1 MQISVPNQ
9 LTYWHNSEI
18 ISHIANRRSCFESL
32 AMATSLR
39 LGTAGGGDAG
49 AQLGGAMN
57 MVACAAVVDQLVGE
71 VSEAREALE
80 GILADLRA
88 ATDLKAGEAALDA
101 VADLLGLPWAC
112 WVPDTSHPYE
122 LPQMD
127 AYARAHGWPDELLK
141 LWWSRHAALKMPFY
155 IRCRFEQLPF
165 LVSLGHR
172 HQLDR
177 ASREQTQ
184 ITELIHRMG
193 VTTLLVVPLH
203 LSKGQVAIIV
213 WAGNRKVDELTR
225 VLTGIE
231 GDLLAI
237 GHRFMR
243 IASHSLKTVADG
255 VNERS
260 RLTPREWDCVRTLAQ
275 GYREAEIANLIGIKK
290 ATVRFHLDNVVDKFG
305 CKTRAQ
311 AAALLGQLG
320 LLGPIGT

>member
-1 MQISVPNQ
+1 
-9 LTYWHNSEI
+9 
-18 ISHIANRRSCFESL
+18 
-32 AMATSLR
+32 
-39 LGTAGGGDAG
+39 
-49 AQLGGAMN
+49 
-57 MVACAAVVDQLVGE
+57 MVACAVSAVIDPSIGE
-71 VSEAREALE
+71 MGRAREALE
-80 GILADLRA
+80 GILADMRVA
-88 ATDLKAGEAALDA
+88 PDLKAGEAALDA
-101 VADLLGLPWAC
+101 VAALLELPWAC

-165 LVSLGHR
+165 IVSLGQR
-172 HQLDR
+172 QTLDR
-177 ASREQTQ
+177 GCREQTQ

-203 LSKGQVAIIV
+203 LAKGQVGIIV
-213 WAGNRKVDELTR
+213 WAGNRKADGLGSL
-225 VLTGIE
+225 LTGIE

-243 IASHSLKTVADG
+243 IASHSLNNTVKG
-255 VNERS
+255 INERS

-275 GYREAEIANLIGIKK
+275 GYREAEIASLIGIKK

-311 AAALLGQLG
+311 AVALLGQLG
-320 LLGPIGT
+320 LLGPIGA

>member
-1 MQISVPNQ
+1 M
-9 LTYWHNSEI
+9 
-18 ISHIANRRSCFESL
+18 IAC
-32 AMATSLR
+32 
-39 LGTAGGGDAG
+39 
-49 AQLGGAMN
+49 
-57 MVACAAVVDQLVGE
+57 AVVDHSFAEAVSLAGE
-71 VSEAREALE
+71 ASEAREALE

-88 ATDLKAGEAALDA
+88 ATNLKAGEAALDA
-101 VADLLGLPWAC
+101 VAVLLGLPWAC

-127 AYARAHGWPDELLK
+127 AYARSHGWPDELLK
-141 LWWSRHAALKMPFY
+141 IWWGRHAALKMPFY

-165 LVSLGHR
+165 LISLDHR
-172 HQLDR
+172 HHLDR

-184 ITELIHRMG
+184 ITELIHGMG

-243 IASHSLKTVADG
+243 IVSHSLNSDADG
-255 VNERS
+255 ANERS

>member
-1 MQISVPNQ
+1 MDM
-9 LTYWHNSEI
+9 
-18 ISHIANRRSCFESL
+18 IACPVIDPL
-32 AMATSLR
+32 I
-39 LGTAGGGDAG
+39 
-49 AQLGGAMN
+49 
-57 MVACAAVVDQLVGE
+57 GE
-71 VSEAREALE
+71 VCKAREAVA
-80 GILADLRA
+80 GILADLRT
-88 ATDLKAGEAALDA
+88 ATDLKSAEAALDA
-101 VADLLGLPWAC
+101 VAELLGLPWAC

-165 LVSLGHR
+165 LVSLDHR
-172 HQLDR
+172 HQLDH

-184 ITELIHRMG
+184 ITELLYRMG
-193 VTTLLVVPLH
+193 VTRLLVVPLH
-203 LSKGQVAIIV
+203 LAKGQVAIVI
-213 WAGNRKVDELTR
+213 WAGNRKVDVLNS

-243 IASHSLKTVADG
+243 IASHSLNRTVNG

-275 GYREAEIANLIGIKK
+275 GYREAEIAGLIGIKK

-311 AAALLGQLG
+311 AVALLGQLG
-320 LLGPIGT
+320 LLGPIGA

>member
-1 MQISVPNQ
+1 MI
-9 LTYWHNSEI
+9 
-18 ISHIANRRSCFESL
+18 
-32 AMATSLR
+32 
-39 LGTAGGGDAG
+39 
-49 AQLGGAMN
+49 
-57 MVACAAVVDQLVGE
+57 ACAAVDHPLAGEISLAGE

-88 ATDLKAGEAALDA
+88 ATNLKAGEAALDA
-101 VADLLGLPWAC
+101 VAVLLGLPWAC

-165 LVSLGHR
+165 LVSLDHR
-172 HQLDR
+172 HQFDR

-243 IASHSLKTVADG
+243 IASHSLNSVSDG

-275 GYREAEIANLIGIKK
+275 GYREAEIASLIGIKK

>member
-1 MQISVPNQ
+1 M
-9 LTYWHNSEI
+9 
-18 ISHIANRRSCFESL
+18 F
-32 AMATSLR
+32 
-39 LGTAGGGDAG
+39 
-49 AQLGGAMN
+49 
-57 MVACAAVVDQLVGE
+57 ACTVVEPLIGE
-71 VSEAREALE
+71 VREAREALE
-80 GILADLRA
+80 GILVDLRG
-88 ATDLKAGEAALDA
+88 ATTLKAGEAALDA
-101 VADLLGLPWAC
+101 VAELLGLPWAC

-127 AYARAHGWPDELLK
+127 AYARAHGWPDELLR

-165 LVSLGHR
+165 LVSLDHRQQLDHR
-172 HQLDR
+172 HHFER

-213 WAGNRKVDELTR
+213 WAGNRKVDGLTG

-243 IASHSLKTVADG
+243 IASHSLNTVTDG
-255 VNERS
+255 VNEHS

>member
-1 MQISVPNQ
+1 M
-9 LTYWHNSEI
+9 
-18 ISHIANRRSCFESL
+18 
-32 AMATSLR
+32 
-39 LGTAGGGDAG
+39 D
-49 AQLGGAMN
+49 
-57 MVACAAVVDQLVGE
+57 MVACAVIDHSLAGE

-80 GILADLRA
+80 GILADLRT
-88 ATDLKAGEAALDA
+88 ATNLKAGEAALDA
-101 VADLLGLPWAC
+101 VAVLLGLPWAC

-165 LVSLGHR
+165 LVSLDHR

-177 ASREQTQ
+177 ACREQTQ
-184 ITELIHRMG
+184 ITEFIHRMG

-243 IASHSLKTVADG
+243 IVSHSLNSDADG
-255 VNERS
+255 ANERS

>member
-1 MQISVPNQ
+1 MI
-9 LTYWHNSEI
+9 
-18 ISHIANRRSCFESL
+18 
-32 AMATSLR
+32 
-39 LGTAGGGDAG
+39 
-49 AQLGGAMN
+49 
-57 MVACAAVVDQLVGE
+57 ACAAVDHPLAGEISLAGE

-88 ATDLKAGEAALDA
+88 ATNLKAGEAALDA
-101 VADLLGLPWAC
+101 VAVLLGLPWAC

-165 LVSLGHR
+165 LVSLDHR
-172 HQLDR
+172 HQFDR

-243 IASHSLKTVADG
+243 IVSHSLNSDADG
-255 VNERS
+255 ANERS

>member
-1 MQISVPNQ
+1 
-9 LTYWHNSEI
+9 
-18 ISHIANRRSCFESL
+18 
-32 AMATSLR
+32 
-39 LGTAGGGDAG
+39 
-49 AQLGGAMN
+49 
-57 MVACAAVVDQLVGE
+57 MVACAAAVIDSFHGE
-71 VSEAREALE
+71 AAKAREALE
-80 GILADLRA
+80 VILADLRS
-88 ATDLKAGEAALDA
+88 ATDLKSGEAAIDS
-101 VADLLGLPWAC
+101 VAELLGLPRAC

-127 AYARAHGWPDELLK
+127 AYARARGWPDELLK

-165 LVSLGHR
+165 VVSLSQR
-172 HQLDR
+172 HSIDR
-177 ASREQTQ
+177 ACREQTQ

-225 VLTGIE
+225 VLTSIE

-243 IASHSLKTVADG
+243 IASHSLNNAVNG
-255 VNERS
+255 VHERS

-275 GYREAEIANLIGIKK
+275 GYREAEIATLIGIKK

-311 AAALLGQLG
+311 AVALLGQLG
-320 LLGPIGT
+320 LLGPIGA

>member
-1 MQISVPNQ
+1 MD
-9 LTYWHNSEI
+9 
-18 ISHIANRRSCFESL
+18 
-32 AMATSLR
+32 M
-39 LGTAGGGDAG
+39 
-49 AQLGGAMN
+49 
-57 MVACAAVVDQLVGE
+57 MVACADSDHPLVGE
-71 VSEAREALE
+71 VSEARGALE
-80 GILADLRA
+80 GILADMRA
-88 ATDLKAGEAALDA
+88 ATTLKAGEAALDA
-101 VADLLGLPWAC
+101 VAVLLGLPWAC

-165 LVSLGHR
+165 LVSLDHR
-172 HQLDR
+172 HHHLDR

-213 WAGNRKVDELTR
+213 WAGNRKVDELTG
-225 VLTGIE
+225 VLAGIE

-243 IASHSLKTVADG
+243 IASHSLNSDDEGA
-255 VNERS
+255 NERS

>member
-1 MQISVPNQ
+1 
-9 LTYWHNSEI
+9 
-18 ISHIANRRSCFESL
+18 
-32 AMATSLR
+32 
-39 LGTAGGGDAG
+39 
-49 AQLGGAMN
+49 
-57 MVACAAVVDQLVGE
+57 MVACPVIAPFVGE
-71 VSEAREALE
+71 ISKAREAFE
-80 GILADLRA
+80 YILADLRV
-88 ATDLKAGEAALDA
+88 ATDLKAGEMALDA
-101 VADLLGLPWAC
+101 VAEVLDLPWAC

-165 LVSLGHR
+165 VVSLGHR
-172 HQLDR
+172 HELDR
-177 ASREQTQ
+177 ACREQAQ

-203 LSKGQVAIIV
+203 LAKGQVGIIV
-213 WAGNRKVDELTR
+213 WAGNRKADGLTS

-243 IASHSLKTVADG
+243 IASHSVNSTVNG
-255 VNERS
+255 VHERS

-311 AAALLGQLG
+311 AVALLGQLG
-320 LLGPIGT
+320 LLGPIGA

>member
-1 MQISVPNQ
+1 MPV
-9 LTYWHNSEI
+9 
-18 ISHIANRRSCFESL
+18 
-32 AMATSLR
+32 
-39 LGTAGGGDAG
+39 GGGG
-49 AQLGGAMN
+49 VKMI
-57 MVACAAVVDQLVGE
+57 ACAVIDPFIGE
-71 VSEAREALE
+71 ASKAREALAD
-80 GILADLRA
+80 ILANMRA
-88 ATDLKAGEAALDA
+88 ATDLKTGEAALDA
-101 VADLLGLPWAC
+101 VAALLGLPWAC

-165 LVSLGHR
+165 IVSLGQR
-172 HQLDR
+172 HSLDR
-177 ASREQTQ
+177 ACREQTL

-203 LSKGQVAIIV
+203 LAKGQVGIIV
-213 WAGNRKVDELTR
+213 WAGNRKADGLAGV
-225 VLTGIE
+225 VTGIE

-243 IASHSLKTVADG
+243 IASHSLNSTVNG

-305 CKTRAQ
+305 CRTRAQ
-311 AAALLGQLG
+311 AVALLGQLG
-320 LLGPIGT
+320 LLGPIGA

>member
-1 MQISVPNQ
+1 
-9 LTYWHNSEI
+9 
-18 ISHIANRRSCFESL
+18 
-32 AMATSLR
+32 MA
-39 LGTAGGGDAG
+39 
-49 AQLGGAMN
+49 
-57 MVACAAVVDQLVGE
+57 ACAAAVLDPFIGE
-71 VSEAREALE
+71 IGKAREALE
-80 GILADLRA
+80 GILADIRVA
-88 ATDLKAGEAALDA
+88 PDLKAGEAAIDA
-101 VADLLGLPWAC
+101 VAALLGLPRAC

-165 LVSLGHR
+165 VVSLNQR
-172 HQLDR
+172 HTIDR
-177 ASREQTQ
+177 ACREQTQ

-203 LSKGQVAIIV
+203 LAKGQVGIIV
-213 WAGNRKVDELTR
+213 WAGNRRADVLTNI
-225 VLTGIE
+225 LTGIE

-243 IASHSLKTVADG
+243 IASHSLNNTVNG
-255 VNERS
+255 VHERS

-275 GYREAEIANLIGIKK
+275 GYREAEIASLIGIKK

-311 AAALLGQLG
+311 AVALLGQLG
-320 LLGPIGT
+320 LLGPIGA

>member
-1 MQISVPNQ
+1 M
-9 LTYWHNSEI
+9 
-18 ISHIANRRSCFESL
+18 
-32 AMATSLR
+32 
-39 LGTAGGGDAG
+39 G
-49 AQLGGAMN
+49 
-57 MVACAAVVDQLVGE
+57 ACAVIDPLVGE
-71 VSEAREALE
+71 VNEAREGLE
-80 GILADLRA
+80 GILADLRTA
-88 ATDLKAGEAALDA
+88 ADLKAGEAALDA
-101 VADLLGLPWAC
+101 VAALLGLPWAC

-165 LVSLGHR
+165 LISLDHSLDHR
-172 HQLDR
+172 HQFER

-213 WAGNRKVDELTR
+213 WAGNRKVDVLTR

-243 IASHSLKTVADG
+243 IASHSLNSTLNG

-311 AAALLGQLG
+311 AVALLGQLG

>member
-1 MQISVPNQ
+1 
-9 LTYWHNSEI
+9 
-18 ISHIANRRSCFESL
+18 
-32 AMATSLR
+32 
-39 LGTAGGGDAG
+39 
-49 AQLGGAMN
+49 
-57 MVACAAVVDQLVGE
+57 MVACAVDSHRLVGEASEVGE

-80 GILADLRA
+80 GILAELRV
-88 ATDLKAGEAALDA
+88 ATTLKAGEAALDA
-101 VADLLGLPWAC
+101 VAVLLGLPWAC

-165 LVSLGHR
+165 LVSLDHR
-172 HQLDR
+172 HHLDR

-184 ITELIHRMG
+184 ITELIHGMG

-243 IASHSLKTVADG
+243 IVSHSLNSDADG
-255 VNERS
+255 ANERS

>member
-1 MQISVPNQ
+1 
-9 LTYWHNSEI
+9 
-18 ISHIANRRSCFESL
+18 
-32 AMATSLR
+32 
-39 LGTAGGGDAG
+39 
-49 AQLGGAMN
+49 
-57 MVACAAVVDQLVGE
+57 MVACAADVIDPFLGE
-71 VSEAREALE
+71 AARAREALE
-80 GILADLRA
+80 GILADMRA
-88 ATDLKAGEAALDA
+88 ATDLKAGEAALDE
-101 VADLLGLPWAC
+101 VAALLGLPRAC

-141 LWWSRHAALKMPFY
+141 LWWGRHAALKMPFY

-165 LVSLGHR
+165 VISLNQR
-172 HQLDR
+172 HSIDHVC
-177 ASREQTQ
+177 REQTQ
-184 ITELIHRMG
+184 ITELLHRMG

-203 LSKGQVAIIV
+203 LAKGQVGIIV
-213 WAGNRKVDELTR
+213 WAGSRRADGLTNI
-225 VLTGIE
+225 LAGIE

-243 IASHSLKTVADG
+243 IASRSLNVAVDG
-255 VNERS
+255 VHERS

-311 AAALLGQLG
+311 AVALLGQLG
-320 LLGPIGT
+320 LLGPIGA

>member
-1 MQISVPNQ
+1 MK
-9 LTYWHNSEI
+9 
-18 ISHIANRRSCFESL
+18 
-32 AMATSLR
+32 
-39 LGTAGGGDAG
+39 
-49 AQLGGAMN
+49 
-57 MVACAAVVDQLVGE
+57 MVACVVNHPLVNHPLVGE

-80 GILADLRA
+80 GILADLRI
-88 ATDLKAGEAALDA
+88 ATNLKAGEAALDA
-101 VADLLGLPWAC
+101 IAELLGLPWAC

-165 LVSLGHR
+165 LVSLDHK
-172 HQLDR
+172 HQVDR

-213 WAGNRKVDELTR
+213 WAGKRKADELTG

-243 IASHSLKTVADG
+243 IASHSLNSEADG
-255 VNERS
+255 ANERS

-275 GYREAEIANLIGIKK
+275 GYREAEIASLIGIKK

>member
-1 MQISVPNQ
+1 MKM
-9 LTYWHNSEI
+9 
-18 ISHIANRRSCFESL
+18 IAC
-32 AMATSLR
+32 
-39 LGTAGGGDAG
+39 
-49 AQLGGAMN
+49 
-57 MVACAAVVDQLVGE
+57 AVVDHSFAEAVSLAGE
-71 VSEAREALE
+71 ASEAREALE

-88 ATDLKAGEAALDA
+88 ATNLKAGEAALDA
-101 VADLLGLPWAC
+101 VAVLLGLPWAC

-165 LVSLGHR
+165 LVSLDHR
-172 HQLDR
+172 HQFDR

-184 ITELIHRMG
+184 ITEFIHRMG

-243 IASHSLKTVADG
+243 IVSHSLNSDADG
-255 VNERS
+255 ANERS

>member
-1 MQISVPNQ
+1 
-9 LTYWHNSEI
+9 
-18 ISHIANRRSCFESL
+18 
-32 AMATSLR
+32 
-39 LGTAGGGDAG
+39 
-49 AQLGGAMN
+49 MN
-57 MVACAAVVDQLVGE
+57 TVACAVIDPFVGE
-71 VSEAREALE
+71 VSEAREGLE
-80 GILADLRA
+80 EILADLRV

-101 VADLLGLPWAC
+101 VASLLELPWAC

-165 LVSLGHR
+165 LVSLDR
-172 HQLDR
+172 VHQLDR

-213 WAGNRKVDELTR
+213 WAGNRKPDVLAR
-225 VLTGIE
+225 ILTGIE

-243 IASHSLKTVADG
+243 IASHSLNSASDG

-311 AAALLGQLG
+311 AVALLGQLG

>member
-1 MQISVPNQ
+1 MK
-9 LTYWHNSEI
+9 
-18 ISHIANRRSCFESL
+18 
-32 AMATSLR
+32 
-39 LGTAGGGDAG
+39 
-49 AQLGGAMN
+49 
-57 MVACAAVVDQLVGE
+57 MVACTVVDHPLVGE

-80 GILADLRA
+80 GILADLRV
-88 ATDLKAGEAALDA
+88 ATTLKAGEAALDA
-101 VADLLGLPWAC
+101 VAVLLGLPWAC

-165 LVSLGHR
+165 LVSLDHR

-243 IASHSLKTVADG
+243 IASHSLNSDADG
-255 VNERS
+255 ANERS

>member
-1 MQISVPNQ
+1 MK
-9 LTYWHNSEI
+9 
-18 ISHIANRRSCFESL
+18 
-32 AMATSLR
+32 M
-39 LGTAGGGDAG
+39 G
-49 AQLGGAMN
+49 
-57 MVACAAVVDQLVGE
+57 ACAVIDPLVGE
-71 VSEAREALE
+71 VNEAREGLE
-80 GILADLRA
+80 GILTDLRTA
-88 ATDLKAGEAALDA
+88 ADLKAGEAALDA
-101 VADLLGLPWAC
+101 VAELLGLPWAC

-165 LVSLGHR
+165 LISLDHR
-172 HQLDR
+172 HQFER
-177 ASREQTQ
+177 ACREQTQ

-213 WAGNRKVDELTR
+213 WAGNRKVDVLTR

-243 IASHSLKTVADG
+243 IASHSLNSTLNG

-311 AAALLGQLG
+311 AVALLGQLG

>member
-1 MQISVPNQ
+1 
-9 LTYWHNSEI
+9 
-18 ISHIANRRSCFESL
+18 
-32 AMATSLR
+32 
-39 LGTAGGGDAG
+39 
-49 AQLGGAMN
+49 MN
-57 MVACAAVVDQLVGE
+57 MVACAAVVDHLVGE

-80 GILADLRA
+80 AILADLRA

-165 LVSLGHR
+165 LVSLDHRHPSLDHR
-172 HQLDR
+172 HQFDR

-184 ITELIHRMG
+184 ITELIHGMG

-203 LSKGQVAIIV
+203 LSKGQVAILV
-213 WAGNRKVDELTR
+213 WAGNRKADVLTR
-225 VLTGIE
+225 FLTGIE

-243 IASHSLKTVADG
+243 IASHSLNSVSDG

-275 GYREAEIANLIGIKK
+275 GYREAEIASLIGIKK

>member
-1 MQISVPNQ
+1 TCAAAVD
-9 LTYWHNSEI
+9 H
-18 ISHIANRRSCFESL
+18 SL
-32 AMATSLR
+32 AGEISL
-39 LGTAGGGDAG
+39 A
-49 AQLGGAMN
+49 
-57 MVACAAVVDQLVGE
+57 GE

-88 ATDLKAGEAALDA
+88 ATNLKAGEAALDA
-101 VADLLGLPWAC
+101 VAVLLGLPWAC

-165 LVSLGHR
+165 LISLDHR
-172 HQLDR
+172 HHLDR

-213 WAGNRKVDELTR
+213 WGGNRKVDELTR

-243 IASHSLKTVADG
+243 IASHSLHSDVDG
-255 VNERS
+255 ANERS

>member
-1 MQISVPNQ
+1 
-9 LTYWHNSEI
+9 
-18 ISHIANRRSCFESL
+18 
-32 AMATSLR
+32 
-39 LGTAGGGDAG
+39 
-49 AQLGGAMN
+49 
-57 MVACAAVVDQLVGE
+57 MVACAVGDSLVGE
-71 VSEAREALE
+71 VSRPRDALE
-80 GILADLRA
+80 AILAGLRV
-88 ATDLKAGEAALDA
+88 ATDLKAAEAALDA
-101 VADLLGLPWAC
+101 VAELLGLPWAC

-165 LVSLGHR
+165 LISLDHR
-172 HQLDR
+172 HHFDR

-193 VTTLLVVPLH
+193 VRTLLVVPLH
-203 LSKGQVAIIV
+203 LAKGQVAIIV
-213 WAGNRKVDELTR
+213 WAGKRHVDVLSNL
-225 VLTGIE
+225 LTGIE

-243 IASHSLKTVADG
+243 IASHSLNGSADG
-255 VNERS
+255 INERS

-290 ATVRFHLDNVVDKFG
+290 ATVRFHLDNVVSKFG

-311 AAALLGQLG
+311 AVALLGQLG
-320 LLGPIGT
+320 LLGPIGA

>member
-1 MQISVPNQ
+1 MK
-9 LTYWHNSEI
+9 
-18 ISHIANRRSCFESL
+18 
-32 AMATSLR
+32 TS
-39 LGTAGGGDAG
+39 
-49 AQLGGAMN
+49 
-57 MVACAAVVDQLVGE
+57 ACAVIDPVLGE
-71 VSEAREALE
+71 ISETREGLE

-101 VADLLGLPWAC
+101 VAELLRLPWAC

-165 LVSLGHR
+165 LMSLDR
-172 HQLDR
+172 KHQLER
-177 ASREQTQ
+177 APREQTQ
-184 ITELIHRMG
+184 LAELIHRMG
-193 VTTLLVVPLH
+193 VTTLLVLPLH
-203 LSKGQVAIIV
+203 LSKGRVAIIV
-213 WAGNRKVDELTR
+213 WAGNRKTDVLTR
-225 VLTGIE
+225 VVAGIE

-243 IASHSLKTVADG
+243 IAGRSLNNGVDG

-311 AAALLGQLG
+311 AVALLGQLG

>member
-1 MQISVPNQ
+1 M
-9 LTYWHNSEI
+9 E
-18 ISHIANRRSCFESL
+18 
-32 AMATSLR
+32 
-39 LGTAGGGDAG
+39 
-49 AQLGGAMN
+49 
-57 MVACAAVVDQLVGE
+57 MVACAVVDHPLVGE

-80 GILADLRA
+80 GILADLRV
-88 ATDLKAGEAALDA
+88 ATTLKAGEAALDA
-101 VADLLGLPWAC
+101 VAVLLGLPWAC

-184 ITELIHRMG
+184 ITELIHGMG

-225 VLTGIE
+225 VLAGIE

-243 IASHSLKTVADG
+243 IASHSLNSAADG
-255 VNERS
+255 ANERS

>member
-1 MQISVPNQ
+1 MK
-9 LTYWHNSEI
+9 
-18 ISHIANRRSCFESL
+18 
-32 AMATSLR
+32 M
-39 LGTAGGGDAG
+39 G
-49 AQLGGAMN
+49 
-57 MVACAAVVDQLVGE
+57 ACAVIDPLVGE
-71 VSEAREALE
+71 VSEARGGLE
-80 GILADLRA
+80 GILSGLRA

-101 VADLLGLPWAC
+101 VAGLLGLPWAC

-127 AYARAHGWPDELLK
+127 AFARAHGWPDELLK

-165 LVSLGHR
+165 LVSLDHR

-177 ASREQTQ
+177 VSREQTQ

-213 WAGNRKVDELTR
+213 WAGNRKVEVLTR

-243 IASHSLKTVADG
+243 IASHSLHSTDNG

-311 AAALLGQLG
+311 AVALLGQLG